1 MRNVPRSSCQQGARF
16 STFFSVVFLGL
27 VAIAGC
33 ATSKPSDKE
42 ATPSATPAEEVQHTA
57 SYEIDL
63 GLVSDFEELRP
74 LIVQCVDLGEL
85 EGIREK
91 LESTTNLEE
100 FRDIL
105 EPLGI
110 VNMNGCP
117 GDVRGPGI
125 TLLK

>member
-1 MRNVPRSSCQQGARF
+1 MRDAPRRSCQQGARF
-16 STFFSVVFLGL
+16 LTLSGAVVLGL

-42 ATPSATPAEEVQHTA
+42 ATPSATTTEEVQHAA

-85 EGIREK
+85 EGVREK

-100 FRDIL
+100 FRDVL

-117 GDVRGPGI
+117 ADVRGPGI
-125 TLLK
+125 TRLK